1 MNDVVYRSAEA
12 AAAVEGQYR
21 RVLERWPV
29 PKTELHI
36 STRQG
41 STFVVI
47 CGPESA
53 PPVVL
58 LHGSMA
64 NSAAWLPDVAL
75 WSTKFRLFAID
86 VIGEAGLSARVRP
99 DLAS

>member
-21 RVLERWPV
+21 RVLDRWPV

-41 STFVVI
+41 STLVVI

-64 NSAAWLPDVAL
+64 NLAA
-75 WSTKFRLFAID
+75 
-86 VIGEAGLSARVRP
+86 
-99 DLAS
+99 